1 MNLVVAASKSCYFCA
16 VQQLISVLHQYL
28 GPDLGVA
35 LVIILNLILIE
46 SLLSV
51 DNAAVLATLVRP
63 LPVEERARALRIGV
77 FFAYLFRGLALAFAG
92 VLVRFSWLKL
102 LGGGYLL
109 YLFLHFFWS
118 KRAHLD
124 EVAEEEAL
132 AEKRITWIENLLGI
146 VSPFWRTVFMVEAM
160 DLVFSIDNVFAAVAF
175 TDNILLVCIGVFIGI
190 IAMRLVANYFV
201 LLMERF
207 PFLDTLAFLVIGL
220 LGLKLVAEFLGDTVL
235 PEWQPLLQNDAVDA
249 YFSVITA
256 TLFFAPVLYSLA
268 FKRR

>member
-1 MNLVVAASKSCYFCA
+1 M
-16 VQQLISVLHQYL
+16 QQLISVLHQYV

-77 FFAYLFRGLALAFAG
+77 FFAYLFRGLALVFAG
-92 VLVRFSWLKL
+92 VLVRFTWLKL

-109 YLFLHFFWS
+109 YLCLHFFWNKQS
-118 KRAHLD
+118 HPR
-124 EVAEEEAL
+124 EIAEEEAV
-132 AEKRITWIENLLGI
+132 AEQKINWIENLLGI

-175 TDNILLVCIGVFIGI
+175 TENIYLVCIGVFIGI

-201 LLMERF
+201 WLMERF
-207 PFLDTLAFLVIGL
+207 PFLDTLAFVVIGL
-220 LGLKLVAEFLGDTVL
+220 LGLKLVAEFLGNTVF
-235 PEWQPLLQNDAVDA
+235 PEWQPILQHEAMDA
-249 YFSVITA
+249 YFSAITA
-256 TLFFAPVLYSLA
+256 SVFFAPVLYTLA
-268 FKRR
+268 FKKR